1 MRFDILTIFPHCLDS
16 YLTESILKIAQEKKK
31 IEIVCHDIRAYSKDK
46 HHKTDDLPYGGGP
59 GMVMMLQPIYDCL
72 QAVPRLKKSHIIM
85 FDPGGH
91 EYSQVTATTYSAA
104 YDQLI
109 LLCGRYEGFDE
120 RVYNL
125 VDERVSIGKYVL
137 SGGELAAAVVV
148 ETITR
153 LLPGVLG
160 DAQSTTVE
168 TYSGS
173 LDYVEYPQY
182 TRPEVF
188 TGTADESWRVPP
200 VLLSGNHAKIEQW
213 RKEHIKKSLGTDTI
227 HTNRD

>member
-1 MRFDILTIFPHCLDS
+1 MRFDILTIFPNIFAS
-16 YLTESILKIAQEKKK
+16 YLNESILKIAQAKGK
-31 IEIVCHDIRAYSKDK
+31 IEIQTHDIRAYSTDK

-59 GMVMMLQPIYDCL
+59 GMIITLQPIYDCL
-72 QAVPRLKKSHIIM
+72 RAVPRLERSRIIM
-85 FDPGGH
+85 FDPGGV
-91 EYSQVTATTYSAA
+91 EYTQPQAQHYGEQ

-137 SGGELAAAVVV
+137 SGGEIPALIVV
-148 ETITR
+148 ETVTR

-160 DAQSTTVE
+160 DANSTKNE
-168 TYSGS
+168 TFSGD

-188 TGTADESWRVPP
+188 TAADGQEWSVPLI
-200 VLLSGNHAKIEQW
+200 LLSGNHAQIAEW
-213 RKEHIKKSLGTDTI
+213 RKQNPKAQT
-227 HTNRD
+227 